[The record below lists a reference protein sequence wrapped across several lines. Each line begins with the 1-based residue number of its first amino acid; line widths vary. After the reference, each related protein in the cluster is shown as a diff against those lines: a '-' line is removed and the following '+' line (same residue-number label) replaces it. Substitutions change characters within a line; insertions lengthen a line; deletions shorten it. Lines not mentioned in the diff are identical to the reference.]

1 MFVCLNIYHL
11 KIFDPKNQ
19 TFSVA
24 SLSSNI
30 LRKSKY
36 FFKMLAFSSYIF
48 KKLFKFSYFEI
59 LKYLKCLLSHYIFW
73 KNLKFFIV
81 LTFHFCDSKNSNN
94 IFYVFIF
101 YLCYT
106 FNNAKTFMIFKN
118 LLIKTNS
125 FYLFNEICIKCIMLF
140 NCLGF
145 SSFSSPSCFPVSY
158 YPGL

>member
-1 MFVCLNIYHL
+1 MTQ
-11 KIFDPKNQ
+11 KIKHFQ
-19 TFSVA
+19 LLAFQATFWE
-24 SLSSNI
+24 I
-30 LRKSKY
+30 SKY
-36 FFKMLAFSSYIF
+36 FFKMLAFSSHIF
-48 KKLFKFSYFEI
+48 KKLFKFSYFEM
-59 LKYLKCLLSHYIFW
+59 LKYLRCLLSHYIFW

-81 LTFHFCDSKNSNN
+81 LTFHFCDSKNSNK

-118 LLIKTNS
+118 LFIKTNS

-145 SSFSSPSCFPVSY
+145 SSFSSPSYFPVSY